1 VRFLY
6 YGGAQPSSDLY
17 TKRNLNMK
25 AVDLI
30 SILNILVKE
39 EKINEETDVVVENIV
54 EWSMENIEDV
64 KVVKD
69 WLTYDKMVVALRFR
83 NA

>member
-1 VRFLY
+1 
-6 YGGAQPSSDLY
+6 
-17 TKRNLNMK
+17 MK
-25 AVDLI
+25 AMDLI

-39 EKINEETDVVVENIV
+39 EKINEETDIVVENIV